1 MDHFHHPST
10 EGSDRLFHI
19 GIANIARVNVYS
31 RLYTNARLD
40 CRPFSPVR
48 GFGPSSSTAT
58 SSTLGSDHTGQKG
71 LEFIRETS
79 YTLWSLLCLCFKIHS
94 ARYSM
99 GSLGLLAETS
109 ARPSAKQPPTVR
121 FKYSASITVRL
132 LRDHGNRQTVSR
144 FKVQRRMRTK
154 TPLEIALYSLKV
166 YT

>member
-31 RLYTNARLD
+31 RLDTNARLD

-48 GFGPSSSTAT
+48 RFGPG

-79 YTLWSLLCLCFKIHS
+79 YTLSLLCLCFKIHN
-94 ARYSM
+94 ARYSI

-121 FKYSASITVRL
+121 FKYSASITVRW

-154 TPLEIALYSLKV
+154 LI
-166 YT
+166 